1 MAKIIGIDLGTTNSC
16 VAVMEGGQPIV
27 IPNPEGG
34 RTTPSVVAFT
44 KTGERLVGPLAKRQA
59 ITNPQNTVSS
69 IKRFMGRRFSEIE
82 KETARF
88 PFKVIDN
95 ENGDA
100 WVEAGGKKYS
110 PPEISAMMLQYLKQ
124 SAEAYLGE
132 KVSKAVITVPAYFN
146 DSQRQATKD
155 AGRIAGLDVLRIIN
169 EPTASSL
176 AYGLEKKKN
185 EIIAVYDFGGGTFDI
200 SILEIGDGVF
210 EVKSTNGD
218 THLGGD
224 DLDERVMNFLAEE
237 FLKEHEIDLRKDLTA
252 LQRLKEAAEK
262 AKCELSTVMETT
274 ISLPFIASD
283 KDKTPLHLEMKM
295 TRAKFEALVEDLVQ
309 SSVPPCKQALMDAKL
324 SPQDIDEIVLVGGQ
338 TRMPKVQRLVKEVF
352 GKDPHKGINPDEV
365 VAVGAAIQGA
375 VLSGEKK
382 DILLLDVTPLTLG
395 LETLGSVMTSI
406 IPRNTTI
413 PTKKSQIF
421 TTAEDNQTAVTV
433 HILQGERPMAGQN
446 RTLGKFDLYGIPPA
460 PRGIPQIEVTFDI
473 DVDGILHVSAKDM
486 GTGKEQKI
494 RITASSGLSTNEVD
508 RMVGEAEEHAT
519 EDKKQKELIDIRN
532 KADAAIYSV
541 EKTLKDYGEK
551 ISFEDRS
558 EINKK
563 LDTLKEKKNTTDAA
577 GMQQAIDDLQQSVYK
592 LSEAV
597 YKDAAQA
604 QTETPKAAPE
614 APPEPPKQEPQ
625 DQEEGAS
632 GPEYRIVD
640 EEEEKEKEK
649 EEEKEE

>member
-69 IKRFMGRRFSEIE
+69 IKRFMGRRFGEIE
-82 KETARF
+82 KEIARF
-88 PFKVIDN
+88 PFKIIEN

-100 WVEAGGKKYS
+100 WVDAGGKKYS

-132 KVSKAVITVPAYFN
+132 KVSRAVITVPAYFN

-176 AYGLEKKKN
+176 AYGLENKQT
-185 EIIAVYDFGGGTFDI
+185 EIFAVYDFGGGTFDI
-200 SILEIGDGVF
+200 SILEIGEGVF

-224 DLDERVMNFLAEE
+224 DLDERVMNDLAEE
-237 FLKEHEIDLRKDLTA
+237 FMKEHDIDLRKDLTA

-262 AKCELSTVMETT
+262 AKCELSTLMETT

-283 KDKTPLHLEMKM
+283 KDKTPLHLEMKL
-295 TRAKFEALVEDLVQ
+295 TRAKFEALVEDLVRR
-309 SSVPPCKQALMDAKL
+309 SVPPCKQALMDAKF

-338 TRMPKVQRLVKEVF
+338 TRMPKIQQLVKDVF
-352 GKDPHKGINPDEV
+352 GKEPHKGINPDEV
-365 VAVGAAIQGA
+365 VAIGAAIQGA
-375 VLSGEKK
+375 VLSGDKK

-413 PTKKSQIF
+413 PTKKAQIF

-433 HILQGERPMAGQN
+433 HVLQGERPMAGQN

-460 PRGIPQIEVTFDI
+460 PRGIPQIEVAFDI

-494 RITASSGLSTNEVD
+494 RITASSGLSKDEVD
-508 RMVGEAEEHAT
+508 RMVNQAKEHAA
-519 EDKKQKELIDIRN
+519 EDRKQKELIDIRN
-532 KADAAIYSV
+532 QADAVIYSV

-563 LDTLKEKKNTTDAA
+563 LDALKEKKNTTDT
-577 GMQQAIDDLQQSVYK
+577 GGIKQAIDDLQQSVYK

-597 YKDAAQA
+597 YRDAAQTQA
-604 QTETPKAAPE
+604 EAPAAPPE
-614 APPEPPKQEPQ
+614 PPQEPPKQEPQ
-625 DQEEGAS
+625 DDQKEETGGS
-632 GPEYRIVD
+632 EYRIVD
-640 EEEEKEKEK
+640 EEEEKEE
-649 EEEKEE
+649 

>member
-69 IKRFMGRRFSEIE
+69 IKRFMGRRFGEIE
-82 KETARF
+82 KEIARF
-88 PFKVIDN
+88 PFKIIEN

-100 WVEAGGKKYS
+100 WIDAGGKKYS

-132 KVSKAVITVPAYFN
+132 KVSRAVITVPAYFN

-176 AYGLEKKKN
+176 AYGLEKKKS
-185 EIIAVYDFGGGTFDI
+185 EKIAVYDFGGGTFDI
-200 SILEIGDGVF
+200 SILEIGEGVF

-224 DLDERVMNFLAEE
+224 DLDERVMNDLAEE
-237 FLKEHEIDLRKDLTA
+237 FMKEHDIDLRKDLTA

-262 AKCELSTVMETT
+262 AKCELSTLMETT
-274 ISLPFIASD
+274 ISLPFIGSD
-283 KDKTPLHLEMKM
+283 KDKTPLHLEMKL

-309 SSVPPCKQALMDAKL
+309 RSVPPCKQALMDAKF

-338 TRMPKVQRLVKEVF
+338 TRMPKIQRLVKDVF
-352 GKDPHKGINPDEV
+352 GKEPHKGINPDEV
-365 VAVGAAIQGA
+365 VAIGAAIQGA
-375 VLSGEKK
+375 VLSGDKK

-413 PTKKSQIF
+413 PTKKAQIF

-433 HILQGERPMAGQN
+433 HVLQGERPMAGQN

-460 PRGIPQIEVTFDI
+460 PRGIPQIEVAFDI

-494 RITASSGLSTNEVD
+494 RITASSGLSKDEVD
-508 RMVGEAEEHAT
+508 RMVNQAKEHAA
-519 EDKKQKELIDIRN
+519 EDRKQKELIDIRN
-532 KADAAIYSV
+532 QADAVIYSV

-563 LDTLKEKKNTTDAA
+563 LDALKEKKNTTDT
-577 GMQQAIDDLQQSVYK
+577 GGIKQAIDDLQQSVYK

-597 YKDAAQA
+597 YRDAAQTQA
-604 QTETPKAAPE
+604 E
-614 APPEPPKQEPQ
+614 APAASPEPPQEPPKQEPQ
-625 DQEEGAS
+625 DDQKEETGGS
-632 GPEYRIVD
+632 EYRIVD
-640 EEEEKEKEK
+640 EEEEKEE
-649 EEEKEE
+649 

>member
-69 IKRFMGRRFSEIE
+69 IKRFMGRRFGEIE
-82 KETARF
+82 KEIARF
-88 PFKVIDN
+88 PFKIIEN

-100 WVEAGGKKYS
+100 WVDAGGKKYS

-132 KVSKAVITVPAYFN
+132 KVSRAVITVPAYFN

-176 AYGLEKKKN
+176 AYGLDKKKS
-185 EIIAVYDFGGGTFDI
+185 EKIAVYDFGGGTFDI
-200 SILEIGDGVF
+200 SILEIGEGVF

-224 DLDERVMNFLAEE
+224 DLDERVMNDLAEE
-237 FLKEHEIDLRKDLTA
+237 FMKEHDIDLRKDLTA

-262 AKCELSTVMETT
+262 AKCELSTLMETT

-283 KDKTPLHLEMKM
+283 KDKTPLHLEMKL
-295 TRAKFEALVEDLVQ
+295 TRAKFEALVEDLVRR
-309 SSVPPCKQALMDAKL
+309 SVPPCKQALMDAKF

-338 TRMPKVQRLVKEVF
+338 TRMPKIQQLVKDVF
-352 GKDPHKGINPDEV
+352 GKEPHKGINPDEV
-365 VAVGAAIQGA
+365 VAIGAAIQGA
-375 VLSGEKK
+375 VLSGDKK

-433 HILQGERPMAGQN
+433 HVLQGERPMAGQN

-460 PRGIPQIEVTFDI
+460 PRGIPQIEVAFDL

-494 RITASSGLSTNEVD
+494 RITASSGLSKDEVD
-508 RMVGEAEEHAT
+508 RMVNQAKEHAA
-519 EDKKQKELIDIRN
+519 EDRKQKELIDIRN
-532 KADAAIYSV
+532 QADAAIYSV

-551 ISFEDRS
+551 ISFEDRG
-558 EINKK
+558 EISKK
-563 LDTLKEKKNTTDAA
+563 LDALKEKKNTTDT
-577 GMQQAIDDLQQSVYK
+577 GGIKQAIDDLQQSVYK

-597 YKDAAQA
+597 YRDAAQTQA
-604 QTETPKAAPE
+604 EAPAAPPETPQ
-614 APPEPPKQEPQ
+614 EPPKQEPQ
-625 DQEEGAS
+625 DQKEEAGGS
-632 GPEYRIVD
+632 EYRIVD
-640 EEEEKEKEK
+640 EEEEKGE
-649 EEEKEE
+649 

>member
-69 IKRFMGRRFSEIE
+69 IKRFMGRRFGEIE
-82 KETARF
+82 KEIARF
-88 PFKVIDN
+88 PFKIIEN

-100 WVEAGGKKYS
+100 WVDAGGKKYS

-132 KVSKAVITVPAYFN
+132 KVSRAVITVPAYFN

-176 AYGLEKKKN
+176 AYGLDKKKS
-185 EIIAVYDFGGGTFDI
+185 EKIAVYDFGGGTFDI
-200 SILEIGDGVF
+200 SILEIGEGLF

-224 DLDERVMNFLAEE
+224 DLDERVMNDLAEE
-237 FLKEHEIDLRKDLTA
+237 FMKEHDIDLRKDVTA

-262 AKCELSTVMETT
+262 AKCELSTLMETT

-283 KDKTPLHLEMKM
+283 KDKTPLHLEMKL
-295 TRAKFEALVEDLVQ
+295 TRAKFEALVEDLVRR
-309 SSVPPCKQALMDAKL
+309 SIPPCKQALMDVKPDGL
-324 SPQDIDEIVLVGGQ
+324 QPSEINEIILVGGQ
-338 TRMPKVQRLVKEVF
+338 TRMPKIQQLVKEVF
-352 GKDPHKGINPDEV
+352 GKEPHKGINPDEV
-365 VAVGAAIQGA
+365 VAIGAAIQAA
-375 VLSGEKK
+375 VLSGDKK

-395 LETLGSVMTSI
+395 IETLGAVRTEI
-406 IPRNTTI
+406 IPRNATI

-421 TTAEDNQTAVTV
+421 STAEDNQTAVTV
-433 HILQGERPMAGQN
+433 HVLQGERPMASQN
-446 RTLGKFDLYGIPPA
+446 RTLGKFDLYGIPPS

-473 DVDGILHVSAKDM
+473 DENGILHVSAKDM

-494 RITASSGLSTNEVD
+494 RITASSGLSKDEVD
-508 RMVGEAEEHAT
+508 RMVNQAKEHAA
-519 EDKKQKELIDIRN
+519 EDRKQKELIDIRN
-532 KADAAIYSV
+532 QADAAIYSV

-551 ISFEDRS
+551 ISFEDRG
-558 EINKK
+558 EISKK
-563 LDTLKEKKNTTDAA
+563 LDALKEKKNTTDT
-577 GMQQAIDDLQQSVYK
+577 GGIKQAIDDLQQSVYK

-597 YKDAAQA
+597 YRDAAQA
-604 QTETPKAAPE
+604 QTETPEAAPE
-614 APPEPPKQEPQ
+614 
-625 DQEEGAS
+625 
-632 GPEYRIVD
+632 
-640 EEEEKEKEK
+640 
-649 EEEKEE
+649 